1 MVFIDTNIFIYVVS
15 GAPAD
20 QVNREISLHL
30 LAASEFGLSVQV
42 LQEFMDV
49 TLRKK
54 HLGLTHEEISSMVN
68 HMAAYP
74 LVETSVQLAR
84 RAFEIKTRF
93 DIRYWDAALIAAAL
107 ELGCHTLY
115 TEDLNH
121 GQDYGGVR
129 SVNPFSRHI
138 SQTGEPEPRS

>member
-1 MVFIDTNIFIYVVS
+1 MVFFDTNIFIYVVS

-20 QVNREISLHL
+20 RANREIAQCLM
-30 LAASEFGLSVQV
+30 AESEFGLSVQI

-54 HLGLTHEEISSMVN
+54 HLGLTHEEISGMVSQ
-68 HMAAYP
+68 MVTYP
-74 LVETSVQLAR
+74 IVETSVQLAR
-84 RAFEIKTRF
+84 RAVEIKTRF
-93 DIRYWDAALIAAAL
+93 DIRYWDASLIAAAL

-115 TEDLNH
+115 SEDLNH

-129 SVNPFSRHI
+129 VINPFRAEGC
-138 SQTGEPEPRS
+138 T

>member
-1 MVFIDTNIFIYVVS
+1 MGVMVFFDTNIFIYVVS

-20 QVNREISLHL
+20 RAKREISVRLM
-30 LAASEFGLSVQV
+30 AESEFGLSVQI

-54 HLGLTHEEISSMVN
+54 HLGLTSEEISTMVN

-74 LVETSVQLAR
+74 IVETSVQLAR
-84 RAFEIKTRF
+84 QAFEIKTRY
-93 DIRYWDAALIAAAL
+93 DIRYWDAAIIAAAL
-107 ELGCHTLY
+107 ELGCQTVY
-115 TEDLNH
+115 SEDLNH

-129 SVNPFSRHI
+129 VMNPFR
-138 SQTGEPEPRS
+138 

>member
-1 MVFIDTNIFIYVVS
+1 MVFFDTNIFIYVVS

-20 QVNREISLHL
+20 SAKRQTAIRLMAETD
-30 LAASEFGLSVQV
+30 FGLSVQV

-54 HLGLTHEEISSMVN
+54 TLGLTSEEITDMVN

-74 LVETSVQLAR
+74 VVETSVPLAR
-84 RAFEIKTRF
+84 RAFELKTRF
-93 DIRYWDAALIAAAL
+93 DIRYWDAAIIAAAL

-115 TEDLNH
+115 SEDLNH
-121 GQDYGGVR
+121 DQDYDGVR
-129 SVNPFSRHI
+129 VVNPFLEN
-138 SQTGEPEPRS
+138 G

>member
-1 MVFIDTNIFIYVVS
+1 MGVMVFFDTNIFLYVVS

-20 QVNREISLHL
+20 RANREIALRL
-30 LAASEFGLSVQV
+30 MAETEFGLSVQV

-54 HLGLTHEEISSMVN
+54 HLGLTHEEIFDMVS

-84 RAFEIKTRF
+84 RAFAIKTRF
-93 DIRYWDAALIAAAL
+93 DIRYWDAAIIAAAQ
-107 ELGCHTLY
+107 ELGCQTLY

-121 GQDYGGVR
+121 GQDYGGIR
-129 SVNPFSRHI
+129 AVNPFL
-138 SQTGEPEPRS
+138 GVLGG

>member
-1 MVFIDTNIFIYVVS
+1 MVFFDTNIFIYVVS

-20 QVNREISLHL
+20 RPNREIAQRLM
-30 LAASEFGLSVQV
+30 AESEFGLSVQI

-54 HLGLTHEEISSMVN
+54 HLGLTHEEISDMVN
-68 HMAAYP
+68 KMATYP
-74 LVETSVQLAR
+74 LVETTVQLAR
-84 RAFEIKTRF
+84 RTFQIKTRF
-93 DIRYWDAALIAAAL
+93 DIRYWDAAMIAAAL

-129 SVNPFSRHI
+129 VINPFR
-138 SQTGEPEPRS
+138 TEA